1 MHHYVNI
8 VLSLSSLVILMSLLF
23 STRHKTAINY
33 TTGPDEYDFMAC
45 ESSLQSRLDL
55 AMTYLEMEQSP
66 QALKILKELSTC
78 GNPNIEAQAM
88 QELSNNTAT

>member
-1 MHHYVNI
+1 MHFYVNI
-8 VLSLSSLVILMSLLF
+8 ALSLSSIAIFISLL
-23 STRHKTAINY
+23 SSSRSKTAIQY

-55 AMTYLEMEQSP
+55 AMTYLEMEQSA

-78 GNPNIEAQAM
+78 GNPNIEAQAK
-88 QELSNNTAT
+88 QELLNNTIT